1 MRKMKLFNGL
11 SGATSV
17 YRANSGQI
25 PNAIPRYGTHPVLRF
40 FDKKKDERKV
50 KLPKIGG
57 KNSGKK

>member
-17 YRANSGQI
+17 GLTSAKSQMLY
-25 PNAIPRYGTHPVLRF
+25 RYGTHPVLRF
-40 FDKKKDERKV
+40 FDKKKDEREV

-57 KNSGKK
+57 RNSGKK